1 MLHRLGAQAV
11 ADMGQRGVARFAFHA
26 AHAHLDKFMG
36 RQRAVD
42 FCQHRI
48 GEALFADVNDR
59 VERVRAPFEGFAFRR
74 RQL

>member
-1 MLHRLGAQAV
+1 VR
-11 ADMGQRGVARFAFHA
+11 
-26 AHAHLDKFMG
+26 

-42 FCQHRI
+42 LGQHCV
-48 GEALFADVNDR
+48 GEAFLADVNDR